1 MAEIWISWRNK
12 MKRITIKTIAEQL
25 GLSIATVSRAL
36 QNSHE
41 ISATT
46 REKVKQAANELG
58 YSPNVYASGLRAGS
72 SKTIAVIVPE
82 VENHFFSQVISG
94 VESIARLN
102 NYHVLIYL
110 THEDPVKELEFVQL
124 LGNGRA
130 DGLLISVT
138 HNGNGYAHLD
148 QLVAANYPL
157 VLFDR
162 LVNELDVPKVS
173 TNNEGISYEA
183 TRLLIERGAERIAF
197 LGLNPDLYITR
208 TRLAGYQKAVQQF
221 RPGAEPMVFSGSGQ
235 PDEDIARLKDF
246 IAIYQPD
253 AFLGASESMA
263 LLLYEISRQL
273 GQSIPENYQLIS
285 FTNLAAVRFLSPSLA
300 SIVQPAFEIGKEAA
314 ELLFKVIKKK
324 KIYPAEASPT
334 LPSVI
339 QEGDSI
345 RTLRP

>member
-1 MAEIWISWRNK
+1 MAGILISWRNK

-94 VESIARLN
+94 VESIARQN

-110 THEDPVKELEFVQL
+110 THEDPVKEIEFVQL

-148 QLVAANYPL
+148 QLVAVNYPL

-162 LVNELDVPKVS
+162 LVNELEVPKVS
-173 TNNEGISYEA
+173 TNNEVISYEA
-183 TRLLIERGAERIAF
+183 TRLLMERGAERIAF
-197 LGLNPDLYITR
+197 LGLNPDLYIIR
-208 TRLAGYQKAVQQF
+208 TRLAGYQKALQES
-221 RPGAEPMVFSGSGQ
+221 RPGAESIVFSGTGRM
-235 PDEDIARLKDF
+235 DEDITRLKDF
-246 IAIYQPD
+246 ITIHQPD

-263 LLLYEISRQL
+263 LLLYEISRQQ
-273 GQSIPENYQLIS
+273 GQTIPENYQLIS
-285 FTNLAAVRFLSPSLA
+285 FTNLAAARFLNPSLA

-324 KIYPAEASPT
+324 KIYPAEESPT
-334 LPSVI
+334 LPSVLL
-339 QEGDSI
+339 EGDSI
-345 RTLRP
+345 RAFRP